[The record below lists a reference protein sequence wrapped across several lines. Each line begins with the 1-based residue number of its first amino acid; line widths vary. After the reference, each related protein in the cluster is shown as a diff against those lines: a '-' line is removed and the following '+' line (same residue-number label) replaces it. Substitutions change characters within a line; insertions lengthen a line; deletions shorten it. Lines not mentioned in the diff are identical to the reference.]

1 MIYTMFLVEIQEALR
16 VSSIYVCT
24 SEKDFDSSS
33 DDGQD
38 NDHNDAN
45 GYSEAD
51 FLVNVYMRMTDENV
65 TKESS
70 R

>member
-1 MIYTMFLVEIQEALR
+1 MIYTMFPREVQEALR

-24 SEKDFDSSS
+24 SEKDCGSSS

-38 NDHNDAN
+38 IDHNDAN

-51 FLVNVYMRMTDENV
+51 FLVNVHMWMTDESI
-65 TKESS
+65 TK
-70 R
+70 